1 MKQLFLETLF
11 LFDARAQLEH
21 FCEMHEGQ
29 EKFLH
34 EKFFLS
40 FVKKYQAFEKFS
52 DTSHFAPFLG
62 QPGTFL
68 SATLQNIFVFK

>member
-21 FCEMHEGQ
+21 FCEIHEGQ

-40 FVKKYQAFEKFS
+40 FVKKYQHLKIFQIRPVLP
-52 DTSHFAPFLG
+52 PFWDN
-62 QPGTFL
+62 QEH
-68 SATLQNIFVFK
+68 S